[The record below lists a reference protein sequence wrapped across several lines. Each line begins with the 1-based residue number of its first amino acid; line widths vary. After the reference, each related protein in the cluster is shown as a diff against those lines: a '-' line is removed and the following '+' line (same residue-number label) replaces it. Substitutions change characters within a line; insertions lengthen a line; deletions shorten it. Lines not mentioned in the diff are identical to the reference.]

1 MQTLRF
7 FYSFYVVC
15 LINLNIFIHCQQPPL
30 NQYQLFSTWKTDIGT
45 PISITSSNKFN
56 TPVGTS
62 MASRA
67 FTVST
72 SRFATKRNH
81 PSGQELFPGNGGL
94 AGELNNFL
102 SAINQDDYFLVY
114 FSRIHL
120 IYLHQLYSYLMKIY
134 TTFNMTVTKDIIE
147 YLRNEQ
153 SQALNK
159 KTHIINHFIAII
171 ESQSN
176 QAITN
181 RMPAL
186 PQHLATYVGN
196 TMYLKHDYGADLN
209 LLIENQEL
217 NVITFD
223 PATDKPEEKQGVL
236 DVQKSIREMRINY
249 LGVLGKYLLFFKNYT
264 GALEQPDAQYNSL
277 FVRYAYDIQKIMA
290 ARTPT
295 VDKSSLAQQI
305 QTLRDIQLINPPMF
319 LYDDET
325 IRGIKVIIKTAQTF
339 GPTTIKVPW
348 PAQVIKDAQTGALIK
363 DQNGIVISNNPAAYF
378 VDAGGSRSLYVNI
391 PTVDH
396 MYSQEILPQPD
407 WLNSAK
413 GITLMLRACL
423 GDFTALLDP
432 LFEKELILDPCL
444 RCIIMNAAIN
454 AGIMGQSARTQQ
466 ICTECESYLNAL
478 QKLIKEQE
486 ADQEAPPPPPDIS
499 QLPPP

>member
-1 MQTLRF
+1 MQILRF
-7 FYSFYVVC
+7 FYSLFFLC
-15 LINLNIFIHCQQPPL
+15 LINLSIFIHCQQPPL
-30 NQYQLFSTWKTDIGT
+30 NQYQLFNTWKTDIGT
-45 PISITSSNKFN
+45 PIAVTSSNKFN

-62 MASRA
+62 LASRA
-67 FTVST
+67 FTISP

-81 PSGQELFPGNGGL
+81 PSGQELFPGNSGL
-94 AGELNNFL
+94 ASELNNFL

-134 TTFNMTVTKDIIE
+134 TTFNMTVTKDLVE

-186 PQHLATYVGN
+186 PQHLATHVGN

-217 NVITFD
+217 NVVDD
-223 PATDKPEEKQGVL
+223 PVIQQSLRD
-236 DVQKSIREMRINY
+236 MRTAY

-264 GALEQPDAQYNSL
+264 GALDQPDTQYNSL
-277 FVRYAYDIQKIMA
+277 FVRYAYDIQKVMA
-290 ARTPT
+290 SQTPT
-295 VDKSSLAQQI
+295 VNKTSLAQQI

-325 IRGIKVIIKTAQTF
+325 IRGVKVILKTAQTF

-348 PAQVIKDAQTGALIK
+348 PAQVVKDAQTGSLIR

-378 VDAGGSRSLYVNI
+378 ADADGSKTLYVNI

-396 MYSQEILPQPD
+396 IYTQEIIAQPD
-407 WLNSAK
+407 WLNTAK

-432 LFEKELILDPCL
+432 VFEKELILDPCL

-466 ICTECESYLNAL
+466 ICTECDSYLNAL

-486 ADQEAPPPPPDIS
+486 AEQEAPPPPPDIS
-499 QLPPP
+499 QMPPP